1 MDDAPVVGRSLAD
14 GHPFD
19 TLWVASGIS
28 NLADGIGLTAAP
40 LLAAALTRD
49 PLLVSGLTIAQRL
62 PWFLFTLI
70 SGALVDRLDR
80 RRVMERANRWRFILL
95 LGLAGMVLAGRVTLP
110 ILYLTIFLLGVIETL
125 FDNAALAILPQ
136 IVEQEQL
143 EDANG
148 RLFAASTLANE
159 LIGPPIGSYLFSILQ
174 STSFFIASL
183 AYGLSSFFIHR
194 IPGDFSALQR
204 RPQGIIL
211 EIKEGVSW
219 FWHHRLLRTI
229 GLFAATFNLVF
240 AATMGIF
247 VLFSQEVL
255 GLNAGEYGLLLATGA
270 VGGILGSLLTRRLSD
285 QIGAGL
291 ILLLDAVLSG
301 LGFLGI
307 GLTTR
312 PLIVGL
318 MLVLISLS
326 DMFGNVIIIS
336 LRQAII
342 PPPLLGRVASAYRL
356 LVLGA
361 LPLGAFIGGLLA
373 RTVNLAA
380 PFLVGGP
387 VLIIAGIAIL
397 PVVNNRAIRAAR
409 EAAVAGRPRE

>member
-1 MDDAPVVGRSLAD
+1 MDDAPPIGGALEAGR
-14 GHPFD
+14 HFD
-19 TLWVASGIS
+19 TLWVASAIS
-28 NLADGIGLTAAP
+28 NLADGIGLTAVP

-49 PLLVSGLTIAQRL
+49 PLLVSSLTIAQRL

-80 RRVMERANRWRFILL
+80 RWLMEQANRWRFILL
-95 LGLAGMVLAGRVTLP
+95 AGLAGMVFTDWISLP
-110 ILYLTIFLLGVIETL
+110 LLYLIIFLLGMIETF

-136 IVEQEQL
+136 IVGQEQL
-143 EDANG
+143 ETANG

-159 LIGPPIGSYLFSILQ
+159 LIGPPLGSYLFSIFQ
-174 STSFFIASL
+174 STSFFIASF
-183 AYGLSSFFIHR
+183 AYGLSSLFIHR
-194 IPGDFSALQR
+194 IPGNFSAR
-204 RPQGIIL
+204 RARPQRLIL

-229 GLFAATFNLVF
+229 GLFAATFNLVY
-240 AATMGIF
+240 AATMGVF
-247 VLFSQEVL
+247 VLFSQDVL
-255 GLNAGEYGLLLATGA
+255 GLNEVQYGLLLAIGA
-270 VGGILGSLLTRRLSD
+270 IGGILGSLLARRLSYRL
-285 QIGAGL
+285 GAGL

-312 PLIVGL
+312 SLIVGL

-342 PPPLLGRVASAYRL
+342 PPSLLGRVASAYRL

-373 RTVNLAA
+373 RSIDLAA
-380 PFLVGGP
+380 PFLAGGP
-387 VLIIAGIAIL
+387 LLIFAGIAIL
-397 PVVNNRAIRAAR
+397 PVVNNRTIRSAR
-409 EAAVAGRPRE
+409 EAAAARPRN